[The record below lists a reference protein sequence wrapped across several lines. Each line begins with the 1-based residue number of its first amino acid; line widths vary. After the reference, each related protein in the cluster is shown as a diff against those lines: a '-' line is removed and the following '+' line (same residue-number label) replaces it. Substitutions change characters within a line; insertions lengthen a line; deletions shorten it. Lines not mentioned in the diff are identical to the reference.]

1 MLSAA
6 SLLLVMMALSVVML
20 LVLSSLA
27 RSGAQG
33 IREWLVANALAV
45 VGLPLIAARGIVP
58 DVLSI
63 EVANTMLMGTSAMMV
78 AGFRRHLGRRVSWR
92 ALGAWVALGLAAIVI
107 LHHGSDSFSLRVVAV
122 SLVHA
127 VLALWGGLSVKRCL
141 HAAPHRYPWLFTI
154 GACFAVAAGMA
165 VRALTYALQ
174 AAGWMP
180 PVDGPTLNLL
190 FFSVGTLSLPALTLG
205 AVMMANAG
213 IIARATWAADH
224 DHLTGAPSR
233 RAFFALAERERARS
247 SRHGAPLSLLLF
259 DVDHFKRINDTHGHA
274 AGDRVLVEIV
284 DRVTLGLRGAD
295 ACGRLG
301 GEEFAVLLPDTPA
314 GGALPIA
321 ERLRLTLQ
329 GAPRDGTGIGYT
341 VSIGVASLL
350 PGETIA
356 AMLSRADA
364 ALYEAKAAGRN
375 KVMVAPAARVAKEK
389 RQA

>member
-1 MLSAA
+1 MLTAA
-6 SLLLVMMALSVVML
+6 SLLLVMMAMSVVML

-27 RSGAQG
+27 RGGAQG

-58 DVLSI
+58 DFLSI
-63 EVANTMLMGTSAMMV
+63 EVANTMLLGTSAMML
-78 AGFRRHLGRRVSWR
+78 AGFRHHLGRRVPWR
-92 ALGAWVALGLAAIVI
+92 ALGACVVLGLAAITI
-107 LHHGSDSFSLRVVAV
+107 LHHGSDSFPLRVVAV
-122 SLVHA
+122 SLDHA
-127 VLALWGGLSVKRCL
+127 ILSGWAGSSIKRSL

-154 GACFAVAAGMA
+154 VACFAVATGMTL
-165 VRALTYALQ
+165 RAFTYALQ
-174 AAGWMP
+174 AAGWVP
-180 PVDGPTLNLL
+180 PVDGPTLNLM

-213 IIARATWAADH
+213 IIARANWAADH

-233 RAFFALAERERARS
+233 RAFFALAERERTRS
-247 SRHGAPLSLLLF
+247 SRHGTPLSLLLF

-329 GAPRDGTGIGYT
+329 QAPRDGTGIGYT
-341 VSIGVASLL
+341 VSIGVATLL

-375 KVMVAPAARVAKEK
+375 QVMVAQGLRAKER